1 MRNFWGPSGR
11 TANKRKEKVPN
22 LVSLPERMV
31 GGMR

>member
-1 MRNFWGPSGR
+1 MGPGGK

-31 GGMR
+31 GGIR